1 MEELLAERRAMMD
14 KEGMVLISDLAEEE
28 RKTVEQWIKALQAMF
43 RECECYLQDYA
54 AG

>member
-1 MEELLAERRAMMD
+1 MD
-14 KEGMVLISDLAEEE
+14 KEGMALISDLAEEE
-28 RKTVEQWIKALQAMF
+28 RKTVEQWIKALQAML